1 MSSRARWPERA
12 RRAAGVRGGFGGI
25 RAGGLALLLGA
36 CAAAMPAV
44 ADDAVTAKEPAATS
58 CDEAVAERVLRQCQ
72 ACHALE
78 KGQGHATGPNLF
90 GVYGRKAGKIA
101 GFNFSADLKAAVF
114 RWDAQ
119 HLDAFLRNPRQS
131 FPNTRMAF
139 GGLSSAT
146 DRQALICH
154 FEAQVA
160 AGRSR

>member
-1 MSSRARWPERA
+1 MWSRARWPDRS
-12 RRAAGVRGGFGGI
+12 RDAGCNVGSLRIGW
-25 RAGGLALLLGA
+25 LTLLIGA
-36 CAAAMPAV
+36 CMVAMPAM
-44 ADDAVTAKEPAATS
+44 ADDAAAAKEPSTNS

-78 KGQGHATGPNLF
+78 KGQGHTTGPNLF
-90 GVYGRKAGKIA
+90 AVYGRKAGKIA
-101 GFNFSADLKAAVF
+101 GFNFSADLKAATF

-119 HLDAFLRNPRQS
+119 QLDIFLQNPRQL

-139 GGLSSAT
+139 GGVSSAA

-160 AGRSR
+160 AAKISH